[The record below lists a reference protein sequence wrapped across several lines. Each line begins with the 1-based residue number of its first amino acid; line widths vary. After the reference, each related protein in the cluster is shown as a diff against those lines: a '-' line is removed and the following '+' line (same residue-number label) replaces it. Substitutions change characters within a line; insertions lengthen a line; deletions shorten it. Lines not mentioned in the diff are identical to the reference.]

1 MDSSAQNA
9 ASAEMAHETI
19 DLMTQYGV
27 LTTAP
32 NYEVWLTHRLGA
44 NPALSREIEGH
55 IVRGEA
61 FSEALNDELFE
72 KFFSHTRLSQQMME
86 TGECIARELAQVL
99 EALKSGGDMSSSYA
113 DKLQEAASSFENSLD
128 AAHLRQVVSGLAA
141 ATRDM
146 VRRSNDLNHQMQNS
160 ALQVATLQTNLQSAE
175 AEARQ
180 DGLTGLANRRTFD
193 VVLRRQTALAQQ
205 AHGMLTLI
213 MCDIDH
219 FKTFNDRW
227 GHPVGDQVLRFIAQ
241 TLKERV
247 PGAALAARYGGEEF
261 GIVLPNVSLQDAHA
275 IGEAVRIAVRSKKLV
290 RRSTQE
296 QIGVVTI
303 SMGIAAYLQGEKP
316 SALLARADSCLY
328 AAKRAGRD
336 QIVLDTDAI
345 GVAA

>member
-19 DLMTQYGV
+19 DLMTQYSV
-27 LTTAP
+27 PTTAP

-61 FSEALNDELFE
+61 FCEAVNDELFE

-99 EALKSGGDMSSSYA
+99 DALKNGGDMSASYA

-128 AAHLRQVVSGLAA
+128 ATHLRQVVSGLAA

-146 VRRSNDLNHQMQNS
+146 VRRSNDLNNQMQNS

-205 AHGMLTLI
+205 SHGIMTLI

-219 FKTFNDRW
+219 FKSFNDRW

-275 IGEAVRIAVRSKKLV
+275 IAEAVRIAVRSKKLV

-303 SMGIAAYLQGEKP
+303 SMGIAAYAQGEKP

-336 QIVLDTDAI
+336 QIVLDVDAT
-345 GVAA
+345 AAAA